1 MVVPSGAVAILAD
14 IDELLTVR
22 ATSDRLNA
30 VHHYENAAGEY
41 VDIDPNVD
49 RPAIFTEKT
58 WLDELTRQNDNLK
71 QIKTIK
77 KEIIGEVV
85 KSFNSAIRS

>member
-1 MVVPSGAVAILAD
+1 M
-14 IDELLTVR
+14 
-22 ATSDRLNA
+22 TS
-30 VHHYENAAGEY
+30 
-41 VDIDPNVD
+41 
-49 RPAIFTEKT
+49 EKT

>member
-1 MVVPSGAVAILAD
+1 MRTI
-14 IDELLTVR
+14 I
-22 ATSDRLNA
+22 RLHFCTLSLK
-30 VHHYENAAGEY
+30 VY
-41 VDIDPNVD
+41 VDIDPNAD

>member
-1 MVVPSGAVAILAD
+1 M
-14 IDELLTVR
+14 
-22 ATSDRLNA
+22 
-30 VHHYENAAGEY
+30 HHYENASGEY

-71 QIKTIK
+71 QIKIIK
-77 KEIIGEVV
+77 KDIIGEVV
-85 KSFNSAIRS
+85 KSFNAAIRS